1 MSEEATLD
9 EFVEEKQNSEN
20 ENRIVRLGPVT
31 TPLPEDWDVQNM
43 KALYKQKSIGTNERG
58 ISEQN
63 TIPLV
68 KMGDIKR
75 NEVAI
80 RNPEEEIEQTEEL
93 LSESGLKKGDFLFN
107 TRNTPNLVGKTAV
120 WNNSYPAVYDNN
132 LLRVRFSSEV
142 LSLFVNYFL
151 SSEIGWRQARGH
163 VHGTTS
169 VAAIYDGEFDK
180 LQIPAPKIGEQ
191 RKIATVLYTVDQAIE
206 KTEKIIDKRGE
217 IRRGLMQD
225 IFRYGID
232 SDGELRSSGNDAYQ
246 ETKYGVAPK
255 EWEILPLENTV
266 ADDASITYGIVKP
279 GDHYPGGVPVVKVE
293 NITNGEVQTNN
304 LLHTDPEIHQKYDRA
319 EIKEGDLLFTI
330 RGTVGRMAFVPE
342 CLEGGNLTQD
352 TARIRVE
359 NVNPEFVRYYLET
372 ATPNNYFERHTK
384 GQAVQGINL
393 EDLQQVPVHLPSRE
407 EQERIVRIL
416 DSHTEQIQNERE
428 YRDQL
433 KHLKRGLMQ
442 DLLSGTVRTTDT
454 NIAVPEEITQYG

>member
-1 MSEEATLD
+1 MSDKQITLDDISNSDAAPKAAHIESSSFGNTPKDWTWEPSEEHL
-9 EFVEEKQNSEN
+9 EYIES
-20 ENRIVRLGPVT
+20 
-31 TPLPEDWDVQNM
+31 
-43 KALYKQKSIGTNERG
+43 G
-58 ISEQN
+58 ISNSQN
-63 TIPLV
+63 KDGNGIPVSRIETIANGVVNYEKVGYVDGEEDYEKHRL
-68 KMGDIKR
+68 KSGDLLFSNINSRK
-75 NEVAI
+75 
-80 RNPEEEIEQTEEL
+80 EI
-93 LSESGLKKGDFLFN
+93 
-107 TRNTPNLVGKTAV
+107 GKTAI
-120 WNNSYPAVYDNN
+120 YRGEKPLYHGMN
-132 LLRVRFSSEV
+132 LLRLRYDSDSFNPYFAYYVYDSPMAQNVFFRMSKAAVGQSSINQSQIERFYLPRPS
-142 LSLFVNYFL
+142 LS
-151 SSEIGWRQARGH
+151 
-163 VHGTTS
+163 
-169 VAAIYDGEFDK
+169 
-180 LQIPAPKIGEQ
+180 EQ

-206 KTEKIIDKRGE
+206 KTEEIIDNRGE

-225 IFRYGID
+225 IFRYGVD
-232 SDGELRSSGNDAYQ
+232 SDGELRSSGNDTYQ

-279 GDHYPGGVPVVKVE
+279 GDHYPGGVPVIKVE
-293 NITNGEVQTNN
+293 NITNGEVQTDN

-319 EIKEGDLLFTI
+319 ELKEGDLLFTI

-359 NVNPEFVRYYLET
+359 NANPEFVRYYLET

-407 EQERIVRIL
+407 EQERIVEIL

-428 YRDQL
+428 YCDQL
-433 KHLKRGLMQ
+433 QRLKRGLMQ

-454 NIAVPEEITQYG
+454 NIAVPEEIAQYG